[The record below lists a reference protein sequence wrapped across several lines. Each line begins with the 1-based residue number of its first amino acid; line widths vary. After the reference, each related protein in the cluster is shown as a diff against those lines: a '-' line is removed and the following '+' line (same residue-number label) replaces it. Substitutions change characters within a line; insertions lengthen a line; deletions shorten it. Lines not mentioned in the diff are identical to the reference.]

1 MPHNLLEKDLAKGGN
16 GGRRPPHRNDKIYQ
30 ERRKRKY
37 ECVCGGKFT
46 YSHKA
51 RHYHSK
57 KHLDYI
63 KKLYSTNI

>member
-1 MPHNLLEKDLAKGGN
+1 MT
-16 GGRRPPHRNDKIYQ
+16 HRNDKIYQ

-37 ECVCGGKFT
+37 KCLCGGKFT

-51 RHYHSK
+51 RHYKSK

-63 KKLYSTNI
+63 KKLYSVNI